1 MEFFVNIIKSILLG
15 IVEGITEWLP
25 VSSTGHMI
33 LFDEFL
39 TLKVNNDFKELFL
52 VVIQLGAILAVV
64 IMFWKKLWPFSPKST
79 KTENREIWS
88 TWFKVLVASLP
99 AGILGFAFDDKI
111 DQMLTGDLRVLI
123 VSSALVLY
131 GVLFIVIEKF
141 AKKPKITTSNDINY
155 KTALLMGAFQALS
168 LIPGTSRS
176 GSTILGGI
184 LIGCSRT
191 AAAEFSFFM
200 SIPAMVGGSGI
211 KLLKY
216 FVNGNSISLQE
227 GVILLAGMVTAFV
240 VSMLCINFL
249 MNYIRKHDFKLF
261 GWYRIA
267 LGALLLLLIA
277 FKVL

>member
-1 MEFFVNIIKSILLG
+1 MEFFFNILKSILLG

-33 LFDEFL
+33 LFDRFL
-39 TLKVNNDFKELFL
+39 PLNISDDFKELFL

-64 IMFWKKLWPFSPKST
+64 IQFWKKLWPFSSKFT
-79 KTENREIWS
+79 KTEKSGIWN
-88 TWFKVLVASLP
+88 TWFKVLIASIP

-111 DQMLTGDLRVLI
+111 DEMLTGELRVVI
-123 VSSALVLY
+123 VASALVFY
-131 GVLFIVIEKF
+131 GVLFILIERL
-141 AKKPKITTSNDINY
+141 AKKPKILLSTDITY
-155 KTALLMGAFQALS
+155 KVALLMGAFQALS

-176 GSTILGGI
+176 GSTILGAL

-216 FVNGNSISLQE
+216 FADGNSISAEE
-227 GVILLAGMVTAFV
+227 GMILLVGMVVAFV

-249 MNYIRKHDFKLF
+249 MSYIKKHDFKLF

-267 LGALLLLLIA
+267 LGAVLLLLIA
-277 FKVL
+277 INVL